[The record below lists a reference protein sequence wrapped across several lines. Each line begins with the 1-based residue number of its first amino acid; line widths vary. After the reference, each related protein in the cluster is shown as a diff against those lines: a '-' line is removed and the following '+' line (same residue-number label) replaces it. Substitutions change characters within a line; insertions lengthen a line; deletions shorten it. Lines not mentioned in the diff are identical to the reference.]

1 MQGGIEFKKL
11 QRDMTPRDATVSF
24 QCSFPDFVQVCEMV
38 DGERIHHH
46 EVQRHPGVVTE
57 MEEKYIFFAKQAEL
71 ARRQIM
77 HGHSCVF
84 NVYLR
89 EP

>member
-11 QRDMTPRDATVSF
+11 QCDMTPRDATVSF
-24 QCSFPDFVQVCEMV
+24 SCSSPDFVQVSEML
-38 DGERIHHH
+38 DGERIHHN
-46 EVQRHPGVVTE
+46 EVQRCPGIVTE
-57 MEEKYIFFAKQAEL
+57 MEEKYIFFAKQADL

-84 NVYLR
+84 SVYLR